1 MKVLEFFFSKVAG
14 YNLIKKELHQ
24 GSFMWNL
31 SNFSKQFFTV
41 ATFERSS
48 EIFREVLLGKFP
60 WWSLVFINSQASITG
75 AGLQHWHFFLKKLF
89 FFFRKPSLQRSWN
102 CLLLTTVLFLVFDRT
117 PLLYSL
123 SEPATNRNSEEQL
136 SGIYLRKKCIGKVP
150 F

>member
-24 GSFMWNL
+24 VSFMWNL

-48 EIFREVLLGKFP
+48 EIFGEVFLGKFP
-60 WWSLVFINSQASITG
+60 WWRLVFINSQGSITG
-75 AGLQHWHFFLKKLF
+75 AGLQHRHFFWKIF
-89 FFFRKPSLQRSWN
+89 FFFRKPSLQRSCN
-102 CLLLTTVLFLVFDRT
+102 CLLLTIILFLVFERT

-136 SGIYLRKKCIGKVP
+136 SGIYLRKKCVGKVP